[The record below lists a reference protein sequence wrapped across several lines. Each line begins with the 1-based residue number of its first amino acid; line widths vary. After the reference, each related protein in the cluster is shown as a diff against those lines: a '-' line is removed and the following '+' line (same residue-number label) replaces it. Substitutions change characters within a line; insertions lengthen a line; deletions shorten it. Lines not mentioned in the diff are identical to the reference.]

1 VTVDEVDVIIVN
13 YLTGDLARIAAA
25 HIASPTTS
33 IWMVDNSGELLAD
46 PPQSAVLLGD
56 GTNRMYA
63 EASNLAYRSGTAE
76 LVLLLNPDVV
86 IQPEQ
91 LAELVTRLDADR
103 SLWGVAPTLV
113 SPGAA
118 PHGYLRRL
126 PTLAGLV
133 ADLCPPLRV
142 MLRGAYRR
150 YHCRDLVESAGDAEM
165 VIEQPAAACLLLRR
179 SAVGSTLFDE
189 TYPLFFNDTDLA
201 RRMTSSGRQCL
212 VLQSVTVPHVGGASI
227 DREKS
232 RTGAWTADEY
242 DRSALR
248 YARRNLVGWAVIA
261 PLVAARYIARRL
273 RRS

>member
-1 VTVDEVDVIIVN
+1 VTATEVDVIVVN

-25 HIASPTTS
+25 TVASPGTS
-33 IWMVDNSGELLAD
+33 VWIVDNSGELLAD
-46 PPQSAVLLGD
+46 APPSAVLLGD

-76 LVLLLNPDVV
+76 MVLLLNPDVV
-86 IQPEQ
+86 IQPGQ
-91 LAELVTRLDADR
+91 LAELVARLNADR

-113 SPGAA
+113 SPGTA

-126 PTLAGLV
+126 PTVAGLL
-133 ADLCPPLRV
+133 ADLCPPLRL
-142 MLRGAYRR
+142 MLRGAYRS
-150 YHCRDLVESAGDAEM
+150 YHCRDLIESAGDSEM

-201 RRMTSSGRQCL
+201 RRMAASGRHCL

-232 RTGAWTADEY
+232 RSGAWTADEY
-242 DRSALR
+242 DRSAFR
-248 YARRNLVGWAVIA
+248 YARRNLGGWVMIA
-261 PLVAARYIARRL
+261 PLVVVRYIARRL

>member
-1 VTVDEVDVIIVN
+1 VSEDHVDVIIVN
-13 YLTGDLARIAAA
+13 YLTGDLARIAVEQ
-25 HIASPTTS
+25 IASPRTS
-33 IWMVDNSGELLAD
+33 IWVVDNSGELLDD
-46 PPQSAVLLGD
+46 PPPSAVLLGD

-86 IQPEQ
+86 IRPEQ
-91 LAELVTRLDADR
+91 LAALADR
-103 SLWGVAPTLV
+103 LSRDGSLWGVAPTLS
-113 SPGAA
+113 SPGVP

-126 PTLAGLV
+126 PTVAGLV
-133 ADLCPPLRV
+133 ADLCPPLRT

-150 YHCRDLVESAGDAEM
+150 YRCRDLIESAGAAEM
-165 VIEQPAAACLLLRR
+165 VIEQPAAACLLVRR
-179 SAVGSTLFDE
+179 SIVGAVLFDE
-189 TYPLFFNDTDLA
+189 GFPLFFNDTDLA
-201 RRMTSSGRQCL
+201 RRMAAFGRQCV

-232 RTGAWTADEY
+232 RSGAWTADEY

-248 YARRNLVGWAVIA
+248 YARRNLSGWAVIA
-261 PLVAARYIARRL
+261 PLIAVRYIARRL